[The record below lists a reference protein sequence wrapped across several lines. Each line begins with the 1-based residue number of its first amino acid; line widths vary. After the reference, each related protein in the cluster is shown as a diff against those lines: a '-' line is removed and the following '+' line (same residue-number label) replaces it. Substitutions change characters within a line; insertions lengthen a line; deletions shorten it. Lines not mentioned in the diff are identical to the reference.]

1 MERWKKRSVEL
12 LSSLAFGSEGSPSV
26 VPFYPQ
32 KTDVYGSEERSFLR
46 NIPERHG
53 ISSKRIYNM
62 LCELEGEMRANIHN
76 LLILVDGEVIAE
88 CSRDG
93 YGVNTWHLSH
103 SMSKTVTGMA
113 IGMLVDEGRLTL
125 DTRLTELFP
134 NIKYKD
140 KRFADITVHHL
151 LSMSAGVSFSEA
163 GSVTESCWT
172 ECFFNSEL
180 KYTPGTKFSYNS
192 MNSYIL
198 ARIVTEISRTSLCEF
213 LEERL
218 FSPLGITNYFWE
230 RGPEGVEKGGWGLYM
245 SAESWAKIGYMF
257 LSGGVYNGR
266 RILSEDWVEKS
277 SETQSI
283 ASTAMGD
290 FNYGYQMWVGRGSDE
305 ILFNGMLGQNV
316 WLCPRNNIVA
326 VVLSGNNELFQDS
339 PAMAIIRKYL
349 SGEISDELHRR
360 DIKLLAERETHFLDS
375 RRWARPQEKKRGFTY
390 LFGFKNRMPFDERW
404 NDILGSYAF
413 PKNNVGFLPLIIR
426 GMNNNLASSI
436 SRVGFDRLEDS
447 LYMLFTE
454 SGEDYRLEIGLYGY
468 KESVLNFRG
477 EKYAVKAL
485 GEARINADGIE
496 EYRIEFLYP
505 ELPNTRFMTFVR
517 GEAGRV
523 YCTLGETPNNKIA
536 DALIEKATDTSS
548 VLGFG
553 MDLLE
558 RRFGEGFI
566 QKKLEDTFSPTLV
579 GADESVE
586 GYGEIL
592 AEEERRLAEQSR
604 TVKVILMVVEHFFK
618 EPADTLPTKGTDT
631 EGEGSAAAR
640 PKERGSF
647 IGDLIGIFRN
657 K

>member
-12 LSSLAFGSEGSPSV
+12 LSSLAFGSEGCPSV
-26 VPFYPQ
+26 VPYYPQ
-32 KTDVYGSEERSFLR
+32 KTEVYGYENRSFLR
-46 NIPERHG
+46 NVPERHG
-53 ISSKRIYNM
+53 ISSKRIYNL

-76 LLILVDGEVIAE
+76 LLIMVDGEVIAE

-93 YGVNTWHLSH
+93 YGINTWHLSH

-113 IGMLVDEGRLTL
+113 IGMLVDEGRLTV
-125 DTRLTELFP
+125 DTKLCELFP
-134 NIKYKD
+134 EVKYKD

-151 LSMSAGVSFSEA
+151 LSMTAGVSFSEA
-163 GSVTESCWT
+163 GSVTESNWT

-245 SAESWAKIGYMF
+245 SAESWAKLGYMF
-257 LSGGVYNGR
+257 LSGGIYNGH
-266 RILSEDWVEKS
+266 RILSEDWVERS
-277 SETQSI
+277 SDTQAV

-290 FNYGYQMWVGRGSDE
+290 FNYGYQMWVGRSTDE
-305 ILFNGMLGQNV
+305 VLFNGMLGQNV

-339 PAMAIIRKYL
+339 PALSIIRKYL
-349 SGEISDELHRR
+349 GGEISDELHRR
-360 DIKLLAERETHFLDS
+360 DIKQLAERETHFFDS
-375 RRWARPQEKKRGFTY
+375 RRWARPLEKKHGFAY
-390 LFGFKNRMPFDERW
+390 LLGFKSRTPFDDRW
-404 NDILGSYAF
+404 NDILGSYSF

-426 GMNNNLASSI
+426 GMNNNLDSTL

-454 SGEDYRLEIGLYGY
+454 SGEDYRIEIGLYGY
-468 KESVLNFRG
+468 KESVLDFRG

-485 GEARINADGIE
+485 GEARINAEGVA

-505 ELPNTRFMTFVR
+505 ELPNTRYMTFVLGEGGR
-517 GEAGRV
+517 IYCALGEA
-523 YCTLGETPNNKIA
+523 PNNKIA
-536 DALIEKATDTSS
+536 DALIDKATDTSS

-558 RRFGEGFI
+558 RRFGSGFI

-586 GYGEIL
+586 GWGDII

-604 TVKVILMVVEHFFK
+604 AVKVILTVVEHFFK
-618 EPADTLPTKGTDT
+618 ESNDSLTNTDT
-631 EGEGSAAAR
+631 ESDGESITA
-640 PKERGSF
+640 PKPKDRGSF

-657 K
+657 R